1 MKKTILTDPL
11 TMKGWPDVFSTTDK
25 SVVEKEL
32 QTTNMSYKWTVSDYI
47 LLYTDMYNWLIIIY
61 ITGW

>member
-47 LLYTDMYNWLIIIY
+47 LLYTDMYN
-61 ITGW
+61 